1 MIDLDWKPT
10 TPSRARDE
18 QSSWNPSKAGS
29 AKPSLKN
36 SLSSRA
42 RRNRGN
48 RPEVLRIEVRSQPN
62 LQRVC
67 GVCTKVLVRTTGKMA
82 ESAKYIWC
90 QHCYT
95 GWIAKEDK
103 PYYPKCWS
111 CGMGWRKRARRP
123 RWWSAEDAWDAQ
135 WPHTYPAQEVGYYP
149 PPGLG
154 RPART
159 PMTTA
164 EYRTAVGGLQTRE
177 LSACYGQQGSH
188 RRTQKSM
195 TSTQELR

>member
-1 MIDLDWKPT
+1 
-10 TPSRARDE
+10 
-18 QSSWNPSKAGS
+18 
-29 AKPSLKN
+29 
-36 SLSSRA
+36 
-42 RRNRGN
+42 
-48 RPEVLRIEVRSQPN
+48 
-62 LQRVC
+62 
-67 GVCTKVLVRTTGKMA
+67 MA

-111 CGMGWRKRARRP
+111 CGMGWRKRTRRP

-135 WPHTYPAQEVGYYP
+135 WPQAYPAQEVGCYP

-159 PMTTA
+159 QMTTA
-164 EYRTAVGGLQTRE
+164 EYRTAVAQLWG
-177 LSACYGQQGSH
+177 SAGQQGSH
-188 RRTQKSM
+188 HRNHSSAFDVWMSEKPAPRKYGPWLPGKEAKSA
-195 TSTQELR
+195 SREARSGLGYQIAGAVQVAAYQRGERS